1 MHYKGPGENAP
12 RALLGTCQRP
22 AARGRSPSRMCV
34 LSNLVASDRI
44 IMYSCGGNDSESPTR
59 HACMHALNLLNQ
71 ICSDVPASMHD
82 VPAPRPRRGRPRNDR
97 TQSGIPFPRADP
109 RGSARASRGSELN
122 AVQLLLPI
130 GSRGVSPGLKFV
142 SFFLP

>member
-1 MHYKGPGENAP
+1 
-12 RALLGTCQRP
+12 
-22 AARGRSPSRMCV
+22 
-34 LSNLVASDRI
+34 
-44 IMYSCGGNDSESPTR
+44 
-59 HACMHALNLLNQ
+59 
-71 ICSDVPASMHD
+71 MHD

-142 SFFLP
+142 SFFLYAEDPVGPVYERLASSACNTILTHVSGRYGRISLHTPRSGGTCLITSTTPLHSTKARVLSSYERRHTLTIHLVRRH

>member
-1 MHYKGPGENAP
+1 
-12 RALLGTCQRP
+12 
-22 AARGRSPSRMCV
+22 
-34 LSNLVASDRI
+34 
-44 IMYSCGGNDSESPTR
+44 
-59 HACMHALNLLNQ
+59 
-71 ICSDVPASMHD
+71 MHD

-142 SFFLP
+142 SFFLYAEDPVGPVYERLASSACNTILTHVSGRYGRISLHPGHFRAAGRSSRSTEATAWCRLLSGYD